1 MGIVEKLTFG
11 LGAKLEGNVLDTK
24 KEDKKV
30 SKKSSKTI
38 LPKVQHQLVFGFEKR
53 NGKPVTTVGKFQ
65 IEDERIKE
73 ILKLLK
79 TNLACGGSIKG
90 ETIQIQGDLKDKIRV
105 ILVDNGWKFKN

>member
-73 ILKLLK
+73 ILKLWKIYFQILMLYLLK
-79 TNLACGGSIKG
+79 V
-90 ETIQIQGDLKDKIRV
+90 KILYTTLIMV
-105 ILVDNGWKFKN
+105 L

>member
-38 LPKVQHQLVFGFEKR
+38 LPKIQHQLVFGFEK
-53 NGKPVTTVGKFQ
+53 
-65 IEDERIKE
+65 IKE

-90 ETIQIQGDLKDKIRV
+90 ETIEIQGDLKDKIRV